1 MWGDAAPGEHV
12 MEQGI
17 WRDISPGASASLPA
31 LPVLVQEWGEAG
43 GRPVGKHKAALH
55 SPL

>member
-12 MEQGI
+12 MQQGI
-17 WRDISPGASASLPA
+17 WRDISSGASASLPA
-31 LPVLVQEWGEAG
+31 LPVLVREQGKAGE
-43 GRPVGKHKAALH
+43 RPVGKHKAALH